1 MRYRV
6 RKNSLAEDVYL
17 GKDGNW
23 TDWRN
28 AATFASQDA
37 ADAFARRCGITVFG
51 IF

>member
-1 MRYRV
+1 MP
-6 RKNSLAEDVYL
+6 KGAADALIEDL
-17 GKDGNW
+17 DLSGDGQW

-37 ADAFARRCGITVFG
+37 AEAFALKCGVSVFG

>member
-1 MRYRV
+1 MPYRI
-6 RKNSLAEDVYL
+6 RKNALLEDVYL
-17 GKDGNW
+17 SRSGLW

-37 ADAFARRCGITVFG
+37 ADAFAKKYGITVYR

>member
-1 MRYRV
+1 MRYRI
-6 RKNSLAEDVYL
+6 RKNSLVEDLYL
-17 GKDGNW
+17 DRHGQW

-37 ADAFARRCGITVFG
+37 AESFAHNFDINVFG

>member
-6 RKNSLAEDVYL
+6 RKNSLIEDLYL
-17 GKDGNW
+17 GRDGQW
-23 TDWRN
+23 TDWKN

-37 ADAFARRCGITVFG
+37 AEAFARKCGITVCG

>member
-6 RKNSLAEDVYL
+6 RKNSLLEDLYL
-17 GKDGNW
+17 DRQGQW

-37 ADAFARRCGITVFG
+37 AEAFALKCGITVYG